1 MNMYYWII
9 TTFLATPDLQE
20 PDAAEIPGPQLE
32 RLTGTR
38 KLCSCLAMPRWGHR
52 WTVQQSSSMSKSHCN
67 HRRHQCLLMG
77 QEIRAVYKGPL
88 FFHIFPTH
96 IDGLYI
102 DSIDMLN
109 AFTCISLY
117 DLSVMCSNALL
128 FSPPAHG
135 TSIPMIYLRYPSSPE
150 VLKTFRRT
158 APSVQPWQ
166 LQARVKLGKVTDFAA
181 YMAMTLNSVTL
192 KDCGFDQ
199 QWEMAEM
206 AADFTGCLKT
216 RPETPMIHVALIF
229 ACWVWS
235 HPYLSKR
242 YLW

>member
-1 MNMYYWII
+1 MI
-9 TTFLATPDLQE
+9 
-20 PDAAEIPGPQLE
+20 
-32 RLTGTR
+32 
-38 KLCSCLAMPRWGHR
+38 C
-52 WTVQQSSSMSKSHCN
+52 
-67 HRRHQCLLMG
+67 
-77 QEIRAVYKGPL
+77 KGPL
-88 FFHIFPTH
+88 FFPCFSHSHWWTIS
-96 IDGLYI
+96 IDI

-117 DLSVMCSNALL
+117 YNMTYQSCVSMPCCFHPQHMVPVSRWSTWDIHPLPKFWTL
-128 FSPPAHG
+128 FEEH
-135 TSIPMIYLRYPSSPE
+135 
-150 VLKTFRRT
+150 

-166 LQARVKLGKVTDFAA
+166 LQARGKLGKVTDFAA

-235 HPYLSKR
+235 NPYLSKR
-242 YLW
+242 